1 MDSGPCPEIKAQPE
15 VLEESSPS
23 TDVEVSAQLSDE
35 DWSLNRETVNYT
47 SDSITDVSALKVGQL
62 TSGCVFQNGALYILP
77 EFQTFFLL

>member
-1 MDSGPCPEIKAQPE
+1 MDRGQCPEIKAQPE
-15 VLEESSPS
+15 GLEESSPS

-62 TSGCVFQNGALYILP
+62 TSGCVFQSGALYILP